1 MIIESAFKPA
11 RGLTHCHLQ
20 TLLPTLLQKKNTK
33 HYFWQKLTLSDSDF
47 VDLCWNQPPD
57 THDKRPLAVVFH
69 GLEGSINSPYAQH
82 IMQALEKRNIN
93 AVLMHFRG
101 CSGRANNLPRA
112 YHSGDTAD
120 AKFLLEYLQKQ
131 FPTVPL
137 LAIGY
142 SLGGNMLL
150 KLQAEYADQSPLKA
164 AVSVCAPI
172 ELDKC
177 ADRIDQ
183 GFSKIYQKHLMKRLV
198 SGLLKKY
205 QQHDL
210 VNLINLPKQKARKLK
225 TFWQF
230 DEAFTAPV
238 HGFGTAKNYYEKS
251 SARQY
256 LKLITKPTLA
266 IQATDDPFMTADV
279 IPGEAELGSGVTLE
293 VSRYGGHVGFVSGS
307 LLRPHYWLPER
318 ICDYFSDYI

>member
-1 MIIESAFKPA
+1 MIIKSAFKPA
-11 RGLTHCHLQ
+11 SGFSHCHLQ
-20 TLLPTLLQKKNTK
+20 TLLPTLLNKKNK
-33 HYFWQKLTLSDSDF
+33 KQYFWQELTLPDSDF
-47 VDLCWNQPPD
+47 VDLCWNQEPD
-57 THDKRPLAVVFH
+57 LNDKRPLVIIFH

-82 IMQALEKRNIN
+82 IMQAMQQKNWN

-120 AKFLLEYLQKQ
+120 ARFLIGHLQSQ
-131 FPTVPL
+131 FPGVPL
-137 LAIGY
+137 LAAGY

-150 KLQAEYADQSPLKA
+150 KLQAEYAGQSPLKA

-172 ELDKC
+172 QLEKC

-198 SGLLKKY
+198 DGLLRKY
-205 QQHDL
+205 AQHDFLSL
-210 VNLINLPKQKARKLK
+210 VNLPANKARQLK

-230 DEAFTAPV
+230 DEAFTAPI
-238 HGFGTAKNYYEKS
+238 HGFASAENYYKKS

-256 LKLITKPTLA
+256 LKNITQPTLA
-266 IQATDDPFMTADV
+266 LQALDDPFMSADV
-279 IPGEAELGSGVTLE
+279 IPDEAELGSGLTLE

-307 LLRPHYWLPER
+307 VFRPRYWLPER
-318 ICDYFSDYI
+318 ISEFFSEHL